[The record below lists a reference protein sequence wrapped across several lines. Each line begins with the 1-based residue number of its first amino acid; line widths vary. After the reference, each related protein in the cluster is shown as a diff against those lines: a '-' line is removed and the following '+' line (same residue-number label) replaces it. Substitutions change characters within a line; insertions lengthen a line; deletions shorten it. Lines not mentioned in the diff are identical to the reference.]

1 MGVLEQYNLNTNAWA
16 SIDSPPLISSL
27 AYTGSAT
34 AADPA
39 GGETITVT
47 GSNFQSG
54 ASVTI
59 GGTTASSVTVVSTT
73 SITFTTPAKTVGDYD
88 VVVTNANGLD
98 TTLSNGISY
107 NGVPAFTTVGNL
119 GELVNNEAMSTITI
133 VVAEPDGGSVTR
145 SITSGALP
153 TGLSMSTGGAITGT
167 PNVSITDSTTYNFT
181 VTGTDDEN
189 QTNARAFNLIVLRE
203 IYNLQIPNSLRF
215 DGTGYL
221 TKTPSGA
228 GNRKLWTWAGWV
240 RRAMTNTFTL
250 EEPVFLADEDANN
263 YVGLKFSSTNE
274 LQVTM
279 KHTSQTGGSSST
291 QTRRKITKQRFEDSS
306 AWYHILVNFD
316 ADQSKL

>member
-1 MGVLEQYNLNTNAWA
+1 
-16 SIDSPPLISSL
+16 
-27 AYTGSAT
+27 
-34 AADPA
+34 
-39 GGETITVT
+39 
-47 GSNFQSG
+47 
-54 ASVTI
+54 
-59 GGTTASSVTVVSTT
+59 
-73 SITFTTPAKTVGDYD
+73 
-88 VVVTNANGLD
+88 
-98 TTLSNGISY
+98 
-107 NGVPAFTTVGNL
+107 
-119 GELVNNEAMSTITI
+119 
-133 VVAEPDGGSVTR
+133 
-145 SITSGALP
+145 
-153 TGLSMSTGGAITGT
+153 MSTGGAITGT

-316 ADQSKL
+316 A